1 MELNSGELFT
11 LSADPMLILMAMEC
25 ETVED
30 EHELSAITAE
40 RESALLAAQAYVR
53 TRFHEITGGDW

>member
-11 LSADPMLILMAMEC
+11 LSTDPMLILIALEC

-30 EHELSAITAE
+30 EQELSAITDE
-40 RESALLAAQAYVR
+40 RESALLAAQAYVAIR
-53 TRFHEITGGDW
+53 QSSFN